1 MHPLPVQ
8 RLGMLGA
15 NVRKGKGYSR
25 CTCEAQGGTPSPQ
38 SLLGYGHGHGHG
50 HCRPFG
56 RGLPGLVEA
65 GFYVSG
71 LHAKMG
77 EKNQKIEEKVRK
89 ELVSRG

>member
-1 MHPLPVQ
+1 
-8 RLGMLGA
+8 MLGA
-15 NVRKGKGYSR
+15 NVRKGKAYSR
-25 CTCEAQGGTPSPQ
+25 CTCGVEGGTPRPQ
-38 SLLGYGHGHGHG
+38 SLLGYGHGHG

-65 GFYVSG
+65 GFSVSG

-77 EKNQKIEEKVRK
+77 EKNQKTEEKVRK